1 MESGGGRVTREDCPH
16 LSAIEWDALGR
27 MAEVVGE
34 SVVASMLRTLSPEEH
49 RAAAL
54 RFMLQ
59 GRGQHQSSVA
69 AKSPRVEFLKLN
81 VSPYRGGEGE
91 PLLRWLVELDAAVD
105 ARQIADEGLKV
116 SFAMSCLAGRAKTW
130 AYGRRLHDPS
140 AFVSYEEFKSEPK
153 LTFEPPM
160 NEFRSR
166 AELLDLRQGKHDIR
180 AYSQRARYLVSNVV
194 EEPIDMAAQIAV
206 YTKGLNDGP
215 IKTYLFRDHPKTL
228 EEAISRSI
236 QEDFSA
242 KQSKLHSHSQAPRG
256 FKAFA
261 VKPRSNGPEPMD
273 LSAVDS
279 LTTQTPRK
287 KSLRCNRCGKN
298 GHFAYECMAPR
309 PTPRSQRTESAGS
322 ASRNQ
327 LRAVAAKNEG
337 SQQAWV

>member
-1 MESGGGRVTREDCPH
+1 MEFDGGRVTREDCPH

-27 MAEVVGE
+27 MAEVVDE

-59 GRGQHQSSVA
+59 ERGQQQSSVA
-69 AKSPRVEFLKLN
+69 AKSPRAEFLKLN
-81 VSPYRGGEGE
+81 VSTHRGGEGE
-91 PLLRWLVELDAAVD
+91 PLLRWLVELDAAVN
-105 ARQIADEGLKV
+105 ARQITDEGLKV

-140 AFVSYEEFKSEPK
+140 AFTSYEEFKSESK
-153 LTFEPPM
+153 LTFEPPK

-166 AELLDLRQGKHDIR
+166 AEFLDLRQGKHDIH

-194 EEPIDMAAQIAV
+194 EEPIDMATQIAV
-206 YTKGLNDGP
+206 YMKGLNDGP

-236 QEDFSA
+236 QEDFSM
-242 KQSKLHSHSQAPRG
+242 KQSKLHSHSQA
-256 FKAFA
+256 
-261 VKPRSNGPEPMD
+261 PRSNGPEPMD

-279 LTTQTPRK
+279 LTTQMPRK
-287 KSLRCNRCGKN
+287 KSVRCNRCGKN

-309 PTPRSQRTESAGS
+309 QAPRSQRTESAGS

-327 LRAVAAKNEG
+327 LRAVVAKNKS
-337 SQQAWV
+337 SQ